1 MLQLGLVALL
11 ASPLPWTAPAPAP
24 APIYGG
30 ELVEPGAWPT
40 AVAILMG
47 DTMCTGTLVS
57 PTVVL
62 TAAHC
67 LDNNPSPAL
76 MHVVVGD
83 DVWTNYETFVSV
95 ASHGSHPDFCG
106 TDTEVCKVDIWD
118 YGYVVLEEPLVGV
131 EPTRPLSDQAE
142 WDAAMYIGAP
152 ITVVGFG
159 DDEKSLNGFKRQVD
173 VEIVRFS
180 PSGLEFQAGGEGHD
194 SCQGDSGG
202 PAFVTLLWRG
212 RARRRHLARLHVRQG
227 WLLRHPLRRA
237 VLAEPR
243 DRCRPAHRRVRGV
256 RLPGDRAEPRRRLR
270 LRCRR
275 RRRWFARSDR
285 ADGAGRVQKIWAPTR
300 TYVSALRT
308 SSRRSLIA
316 SAS

>member
-40 AVAILMG
+40 AVAILIG

-57 PTVVL
+57 PKVVL

-83 DVWTNYETFVSV
+83 DVWTEYRAIASV

-118 YGYVVLEEPLVGV
+118 YGYVMLEEPLVGV

-202 PAFVTLLWRG
+202 PAFVTLSSG
-212 RARRRHLARLHVRQG
+212 EV
-227 WLLRHPLRRA
+227 
-237 VLAEPR
+237 VLAGVTSRGYTCGKGGFYAIPYAALCWLNQETGVDLRTDACEACDCLVTEPNR
-243 DRCRPAHRRVRGV
+243 DDGCGCAAGGDAGGSLGLIVLTALAGFRRSGRRPA
-256 RLPGDRAEPRRRLR
+256 
-270 LRCRR
+270 
-275 RRRWFARSDR
+275 
-285 ADGAGRVQKIWAPTR
+285 
-300 TYVSALRT
+300 RT
-308 SSRRSLIA
+308 SRR
-316 SAS
+316 

>member
-11 ASPLPWTAPAPAP
+11 ATPLPWTAPAPAP
-24 APIYGG
+24 TPIYGG
-30 ELVEPGAWPT
+30 DLVEPGSWPS
-40 AVAILMG
+40 AVAILIG

-67 LDNNPSPAL
+67 LDHNPSPAL

-83 DVWTNYETFVSV
+83 DVWSGFEQIVSV
-95 ASHGSHPDFCG
+95 AEHGSHPDFCG

-131 EPTRPLSDQAE
+131 APTRPISDQAT
-142 WDAAMYIGAP
+142 WDDAMYIGAP

-180 PSGLEFQAGGEGHD
+180 PSGLEFQAGGDGHD

-202 PAFVTLLWRG
+202 PAFVTLSSGEVVLAGVTSRG
-212 RARRRHLARLHVRQG
+212 YTCGKGGFYAIPYAALCWLNQETGVDLRTDACETCDCLVTEPKRDDGCDCAAGGDAGGPLGLVVLAGLAGLRRPGRRR
-227 WLLRHPLRRA
+227 
-237 VLAEPR
+237 
-243 DRCRPAHRRVRGV
+243 
-256 RLPGDRAEPRRRLR
+256 
-270 LRCRR
+270 
-275 RRRWFARSDR
+275 S
-285 ADGAGRVQKIWAPTR
+285 
-300 TYVSALRT
+300 RT
-308 SSRRSLIA
+308 SRR
-316 SAS
+316 

>member
-40 AVAILMG
+40 AVAILVG

-67 LDNNPSPAL
+67 LDDNPSPAL

-83 DVWTNYETFVSV
+83 DVWTGFKNIVSV

-131 EPTRPLSDQAE
+131 EPTRPLGDQAE
-142 WDAAMYIGAP
+142 WDDAMYIGAP

-202 PAFVTLLWRG
+202 PAFVTLSSGEVVLAGVTSRG
-212 RARRRHLARLHVRQG
+212 YTCGKGGFYAIPYAALCWLNQETGVDLRTDACEACDCLATEPKRDDGCGCAAGGDAGGSLGLVVLTALAGFRRSGRRRAR
-227 WLLRHPLRRA
+227 
-237 VLAEPR
+237 
-243 DRCRPAHRRVRGV
+243 
-256 RLPGDRAEPRRRLR
+256 
-270 LRCRR
+270 
-275 RRRWFARSDR
+275 
-285 ADGAGRVQKIWAPTR
+285 T
-300 TYVSALRT
+300 
-308 SSRRSLIA
+308 SRR
-316 SAS
+316 